1 MKYCESDEQF
11 YVPVQSKYIL
21 NRDPLATI
29 NIMANRQS
37 YLLPVSE
44 KVGLSQNLTINKCS
58 EIRDYP

>member
-29 NIMANRQS
+29 NIMANLQVTLFL
-37 YLLPVSE
+37 YLISA
-44 KVGLSQNLTINKCS
+44 
-58 EIRDYP
+58 RR